1 MTINTSEAQR
11 VKRALFI
18 LNHSR
23 GDGVNKTRRG
33 DKMKREELTA
43 AGLTEEQI
51 NTVMKLNGDDINRE
65 KAKFADYDD
74 VKAQLEKANA
84 TIDSM
89 KDYEAVK
96 ADVQK
101 YQQEAEKAKADAEAK
116 VQKLELQAKIKDFTS
131 TKKFV
136 NDITR
141 EAINAQLES
150 ALNDQANKGK
160 SIDELFKALTDG
172 KADILK
178 DDNAPTPP
186 TVPPMGGNGDNVDG
200 VTAAFKAMNPTLNI

>member
-1 MTINTSEAQR
+1 
-11 VKRALFI
+11 
-18 LNHSR
+18 
-23 GDGVNKTRRG
+23 
-33 DKMKREELTA
+33 MKREELTA

-65 KAKFADYDD
+65 KSKFADYDEI
-74 VKAQLEKANA
+74 KAQLEKANA
-84 TIDSM
+84 TIDGM

-96 ADVQK
+96 ADVLK
-101 YQQEAEKAKADAEAK
+101 YQQEAEKAKAEAAAK
-116 VQKLELQAKIKDFTS
+116 VQQLELQGKIKDFTS

>member
-1 MTINTSEAQR
+1 
-11 VKRALFI
+11 
-18 LNHSR
+18 
-23 GDGVNKTRRG
+23 
-33 DKMKREELTA
+33 MKREELTA

-65 KAKFADYDD
+65 KAKFADYDEI
-74 VKAQLEKANA
+74 KAQLEKANA
-84 TIDSM
+84 TIDGM

-96 ADVQK
+96 ADVLK
-101 YQQEAEKAKADAEAK
+101 YQQEAEKAKAEAAAK
-116 VQKLELQAKIKDFTS
+116 VQQLELQGKIKDFTS

-141 EAINAQLES
+141 EAINAQLEN

-172 KADILK
+172 KSDILK

>member
-1 MTINTSEAQR
+1 
-11 VKRALFI
+11 
-18 LNHSR
+18 
-23 GDGVNKTRRG
+23 
-33 DKMKREELTA
+33 MKREELTA

-65 KAKFADYDD
+65 KAKFADYDEI
-74 VKAQLEKANA
+74 KAQLEKANA
-84 TIDSM
+84 TIDGM

-96 ADVQK
+96 ADVLK
-101 YQQEAEKAKADAEAK
+101 YQQEAEKAKAEAAAK
-116 VQKLELQAKIKDFTS
+116 VQQLELQGKIKDFTS

-172 KADILK
+172 KTDILK

>member
-1 MTINTSEAQR
+1 
-11 VKRALFI
+11 
-18 LNHSR
+18 
-23 GDGVNKTRRG
+23 
-33 DKMKREELTA
+33 MKREELTA

-65 KAKFADYDD
+65 KSKFADYDEI
-74 VKAQLEKANA
+74 KAQLEKANA

-96 ADVQK
+96 ADVLK
-101 YQQEAEKAKADAEAK
+101 YQQEAEKAKAEAAAK
-116 VQKLELQAKIKDFTS
+116 VQQLELQGKIKDFTS